1 MNGRDINVL
10 ANNGVD
16 VKESI
21 GRLGGEEAYNDTID
35 TFLELSG
42 VQLRNL
48 KSYKES
54 GDIENYT
61 ILVHSIKSE
70 AKILGFS
77 QLADMALAHEL
88 SAKNRNT
95 DYISFNY
102 SNLEKEFNRVIQLVR
117 TYVGIHNVDTNNNV
131 VSIKPKQ
138 EKEKAILVTD
148 DSEIVRNFVTKIID
162 ATWKFE
168 AIQAKDGFEA
178 INIINKNP
186 KIVGMLLDLNMPNLS
201 GDKVLKYLDDY
212 HLFDKITVAVVTGEE
227 DINRVMSTFKFP
239 IVNAIQKERLDK
251 SAVEGFIKTVNNRE
265 IEKETKRKA
274 A

>member
-1 MNGRDINVL
+1 MNDRDINVL
-10 ANNGVD
+10 INNGVN
-16 VKESI
+16 VNESVE
-21 GRLGGEEAYNDTID
+21 RLGGIDAYNDTVD

-48 KSYKES
+48 KTYKDS

-77 QLADMALAHEL
+77 QLADMAYAHEL
-88 SAKNRNT
+88 SAKQLNT

-117 TYVGIHNVDTNNNV
+117 NYVGVHNSMQTEEVEV
-131 VSIKPKQ
+131 KPN

-148 DSEIVRNFVTKIID
+148 DSEIVRNFATRIINN
-162 ATWKFE
+162 TWNYE
-168 AIQAKDGFEA
+168 ALQAKDGFEA

-201 GDKVLKYLDDY
+201 GDKVLKYLDDNHMY
-212 HLFDKITVAVVTGEE
+212 EKITVAVVTGEE
-227 DINRVMSTFKFP
+227 DINKVMSTFKFP
-239 IVNAIQKERLDK
+239 IVNAIQKDRLDK
-251 SAVEGFIKTVNNRE
+251 SAVEGFIKTVDNRE
-265 IEKETKRKA
+265 IERETKKKA